1 MGDGGKPTRGGV
13 GRGEEGRD
21 EAGGGTEGGVEG
33 KGAGL
38 PVDAGVVA
46 GQPREAQDQ
55 REVGQ
60 ADELKGNLFRV
71 GAMDANAGVVEVGDG
86 GGRTAVNELHGDGV
100 GVGGGLEFVCV
111 QNRGIQEGARRARVD
126 EGEEGEGEA
135 ARNEEMNGE
144 GEVARGGEGEGGG
157 GR

>member
-1 MGDGGKPTRGGV
+1 MGDGGNPTRGGG

-33 KGAGL
+33 EGTGL

-71 GAMDANAGVVEVGDG
+71 GAMDANARVVEVGDG

-100 GVGGGLEFVCV
+100 GVGCGLEFVCV
-111 QNRGIQEGARRARVD
+111 QNRGVQEGARRARVD

-135 ARNEEMNGE
+135 ARNEEMNSE
-144 GEVARGGEGEGGG
+144 GEVARSGEGEGGG